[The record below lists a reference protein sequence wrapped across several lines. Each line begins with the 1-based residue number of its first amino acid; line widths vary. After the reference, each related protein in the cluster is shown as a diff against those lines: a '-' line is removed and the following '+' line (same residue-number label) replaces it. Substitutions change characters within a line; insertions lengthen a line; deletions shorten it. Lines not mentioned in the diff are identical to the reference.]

1 LFKTKLIPL
10 FLLNIIVG
18 CMWKGIENPS
28 RRPL

>member
-18 CMWKGIENPS
+18 GM
-28 RRPL
+28 